1 VWNHLLALGSHPN
14 GRPLF
19 ALLWQLGGQRR
30 FLLAGRHGP
39 REGRPWDGLSDS
51 VVRGPTRP
59 CISKRLDTGPCNSR
73 FQSRDRDAFDNT
85 DPSSRSSAGALDAID
100 DGLSP
105 FSSVLPELSWHP
117 SRSLSRLRRRNFP
130 GAPCCAYGYGQF
142 LEATWQ
148 AYGGDIPWRAT
159 DSQEQARPV
168 GQRRDSTNY
177 RYALPAMARYLC
189 AEGAG
194 QDLRKAIFAYNRADW
209 YVAEVLQLAAR
220 YGGIGAAG
228 GGLID
233 GWADRPPLNQY
244 DRRFYR
250 SDQTWSAWRNADCSA
265 AALDW
270 LLGAYG
276 QQLPALDDAVVL
288 IGPGTGISPSLG
300 LLDARGPALAQAL
313 AARGLKPRTPGK
325 EPLGSI
331 SELKAWLDRGPLL
344 LDGASWFVK
353 GHWFVAIGYDQNG
366 VYTRDSSG
374 WDTRYLTWS
383 RLYGEVGFSGWVVG
397 VAA

>member
-1 VWNHLLALGSHPN
+1 VSSIGWKVALALLDDLLGWGLLLACL
-14 GRPLF
+14 
-19 ALLWQLGGQRR
+19 ALLVLALPAAAAALGFGAILALFGGLSGTPHGGGLVLGGAPTVTAQAQIP
-30 FLLAGRHGP
+30 LDQLALMQP
-39 REGRPWDGLSDS
+39 VAASAPCSLPWTVLAAVANAESGFGKTADQ
-51 VVRGPTRP
+51 
-59 CISKRLDTGPCNSR
+59 
-73 FQSRDRDAFDNT
+73 F
-85 DPSSRSSAGALDAID
+85 SSAG
-100 DGLSP
+100 
-105 FSSVLPELSWHP
+105 
-117 SRSLSRLRRRNFP
+117 
-130 GAPCCAYGYGQF
+130 AYGYGQF

-209 YVAEVLQLAAR
+209 YVADVLQLAAR
-220 YGGIGAAG
+220 YGGIGPAG

-244 DRRFYR
+244 DRRYYR

-374 WDTRYLTWS
+374 WDTRFLTWS